1 MNRRAKLWMVVASL
15 FSFFNLVA
23 AGLAAAQGEPLH
35 AATHVALAILG
46 AYVGLRIAR
55 RSRQQEL
62 PGARPLD
69 PRLEHLQQSLDSI
82 ALEVERIGEAQRFNA
97 KLAVK
102 RAERSSDEGASK
114 MQRPNE
120 ES

>member
-1 MNRRAKLWMVVASL
+1 MNRRAKLWIVVASL

-23 AGLAAAQGEPLH
+23 GGVAAADGEPLH

-46 AYVGLRIAR
+46 AYAGLRIAR
-55 RSRQQEL
+55 RSRQQQL
-62 PGARPLD
+62 PGAQQLD

-97 KLAVK
+97 KLVVK
-102 RAERSSDEGASK
+102 KAEGSSAEAESK
-114 MQRPNE
+114 MRRPNE
-120 ES
+120 DL